1 MRKITQ
7 KNLVF
12 LSLGFIFV
20 FITVIDR
27 NFSNYSLINYK
38 DFDRDIIPNKL
49 KTSDYL
55 ELNPFIIRD
64 GGIGPSDYTWAGAA
78 SQPWCSG
85 GGTKNNPYIIS
96 NIIINGQTQELSCI
110 RIATSTVFF
119 KIKDCI
125 FYNSRHVGYA
135 GIMLSHVLNGEIV
148 NNKCFSNTVGIRIE
162 DSDNINITNNI
173 ITDNEYGIMTFDS
186 SQVDILF
193 NNASNND
200 YGSGI
205 RASNGDSYNIS
216 GNIANNN
223 HYGLSV
229 SNSNNILME
238 NNYAKANYYGVG
250 IYSTF
255 DSALIN
261 TTVLNSYTGIDF
273 MHSDNNVINY
283 CDVYNSDGDV
293 LDMYES
299 SNNNFSFNKFT
310 HNNWGLDLTRCHG
323 NKFEQNE
330 IASNLNYGISLF
342 GGNMNTFVQNEVL
355 NNDQGIYLYSGTQL
369 NRVYRN
375 IFKANGV
382 NAKDSGIDNYWDN
395 GSLGNYWGDYS
406 GVDANNDGIG
416 DSPYNISGSA
426 GSKDHY
432 PIWSDPSIPP
442 IPGYNLFFLLGI
454 LSIVAF
460 IIYIKNK
467 KSSRSIC

>member
-1 MRKITQ
+1 MRKNTQ
-7 KNLVF
+7 KNLIL
-12 LSLGFIFV
+12 LSLGLIFIF
-20 FITVIDR
+20 IIGNDR
-27 NFSNYSLINYK
+27 NFSNYSLIYSK
-38 DFDRDIIPNKL
+38 DIDENIITNEP

-55 ELNPFIIRD
+55 ELDPFIIRD

-96 NIIINGQTQELSCI
+96 NIIINGQNQELSCI

-135 GIMLSHVLNGEIV
+135 GIMLSHVLNGEIL

-162 DSDNINITNNI
+162 DSDNINITNNT

-255 DSALIN
+255 YSVVLNN
-261 TTVLNSYTGIDF
+261 TILNSYTGIDF
-273 MHSDNNVINY
+273 MHSDNNVISA
-283 CDVYNSDGDV
+283 CDIQNNSYGGG

-299 SNNNFSFNKFT
+299 FNNNFTFNKFSYNNPAIHLSSCDSNTFEQNTLISNENLAEGGAAIALFQSSYNQFIRNTLRDHSTGISLSYQSNNNTFLKNNLFN
-310 HNNWGLDLTRCHG
+310 
-323 NKFEQNE
+323 
-330 IASNLNYGISLF
+330 
-342 GGNMNTFVQNEVL
+342 
-355 NNDQGIYLYSGTQL
+355 
-369 NRVYRN
+369 NRVCVRWDTSCLGN
-375 IFKANGV
+375 VF
-382 NAKDSGIDNYWDN
+382 IDNVCGYEMPTI
-395 GSLGNYWGDYS
+395 L
-406 GVDANNDGIG
+406 
-416 DSPYNISGSA
+416 
-426 GSKDHY
+426 
-432 PIWSDPSIPP
+432 
-442 IPGYNLFFLLGI
+442 GYNLFLLLGI

-460 IIYIKNK
+460 IIYTKNK
-467 KSSRSIC
+467 KSREFIA